1 MKFNISYPLTGAQKV
16 IEVDDEKKFAVF
28 YDKRIGQEVDADTL
42 GEDFKG
48 YIFKVTGGND
58 KDGFTMKQGV
68 LVKGRV
74 KLLMRPGMSCFRP
87 RREGHIKRKSI
98 RGCIVGQDI
107 AVLSLSVV
115 KKGEKDIP
123 GLTD

>member
-1 MKFNISYPLTGAQKV
+1 
-16 IEVDDEKKFAVF
+16 
-28 YDKRIGQEVDADTL
+28 
-42 GEDFKG
+42 
-48 YIFKVTGGND
+48 
-58 KDGFTMKQGV
+58 MKQGV

-123 GLTD
+123 GIHYLIILDQYDIKINNFITQMK